1 MMNAPL
7 PPKDPQGPEWERAT
21 LREVLLEHIREQRNA
36 RRWSMVFRLLIV
48 TYLFA
53 VLFYAQPAGF
63 EWPGAAGKPHT
74 ALVEVEGVIA
84 PEFEA
89 NADAIVSGLRAAF
102 EDRNTRGV
110 IIRINSPGGSP
121 VQSGYINDEILR
133 LREKHPDIPVYAVLS
148 DICASG
154 GYYIAVGADQIWA
167 DKASIVGS
175 IGVRMDGFGFVDAIG
190 KLGVERRLYTAGEN
204 KAFLDPF
211 SPENPAE
218 VAHVDGLLESI
229 HQQFINTVKRG
240 RGDRLKDDPRLFS
253 GLFWTGEQSLE
264 LGLIDGL
271 GSASHV
277 ARELIG
283 AEEIVDFTPRRTL
296 FEEFGAALGTAAMRL
311 AHPGFRLH

>member
-1 MMNAPL
+1 MQK
-7 PPKDPQGPEWERAT
+7 PPSSPNDPHGPDWERAT
-21 LREVLLEHIREQRNA
+21 LRELLLEQVREQRNA
-36 RRWSMVFRLLIV
+36 RRWSTAFRLLIV
-48 TYLFA
+48 AYLFA
-53 VLFYAQPAGF
+53 VLFYAQPQGF
-63 EWPGAAGKPHT
+63 TWPGAIAQPHT
-74 ALVEVEGVIA
+74 ALVEVQGVIA
-84 PEFEA
+84 PEFDA
-89 NADAIVSGLRAAF
+89 NADSVVTGLRAAF
-102 EDRNTRGV
+102 EDTNTRGV

-121 VQSGYINDEILR
+121 VQSGYINDEIMR
-133 LREKHPDIPVYAVLS
+133 LRDKHPDIPVYAVIS

-154 GYYIAVGADQIWA
+154 GYYIAAAADQIWA

-190 KLGVERRLYTAGEN
+190 KLGVERRLHTAGEN

-211 SPENPAE
+211 LPQNPAE
-218 VAHVDGLLESI
+218 VSHVDGLLDSI

-240 RGDRLKDDPRLFS
+240 RGERLKDDPRLFT

-296 FEEFGAALGTAAMRL
+296 FEELGVGLGTAAMQLLQPGIRL
-311 AHPGFRLH
+311 R